1 MKAIGEAKKNGK
13 KVIEDLEA
21 LDKPSTSATNKTSIA
36 NSKTKIS
43 KAIEG
48 LEKVH
53 GFMLTLHIA
62 LQKESISQPAT
73 FRININKSFAIF

>member
-1 MKAIGEAKKNGK
+1 MQSPYLFDKTHLFHSVSTVDDLMKAIDEAKKNCK

-21 LDKPSTSATNKTSIA
+21 LDKSSTSATNKTSIA

-48 LEKVH
+48 LDKVR
-53 GFMLTLHIA
+53 GFML
-62 LQKESISQPAT
+62 
-73 FRININKSFAIF
+73 

>member
-1 MKAIGEAKKNGK
+1 MTCLFHSVSTVDDLMKAIGEAKKNGK

-48 LEKVH
+48 LDKVH
-53 GFMLTLHIA
+53 GFMLL
-62 LQKESISQPAT
+62 
-73 FRININKSFAIF
+73 N

>member
-1 MKAIGEAKKNGK
+1 MKAIDEAKKNCK

-21 LDKPSTSATNKTSIA
+21 LDKSSTSATNKTSIA

-48 LEKVH
+48 LDKVH
-53 GFMLTLHIA
+53 GFYA
-62 LQKESISQPAT
+62 LKLNDLRLFYVYLPQQ
-73 FRININKSFAIF
+73 

>member
-1 MKAIGEAKKNGK
+1 MKAIDEAKKNCK

-21 LDKPSTSATNKTSIA
+21 LDKASTSETKKTSIA

-48 LEKVH
+48 LDKVH
-53 GFMLTLHIA
+53 GFML
-62 LQKESISQPAT
+62 
-73 FRININKSFAIF
+73 